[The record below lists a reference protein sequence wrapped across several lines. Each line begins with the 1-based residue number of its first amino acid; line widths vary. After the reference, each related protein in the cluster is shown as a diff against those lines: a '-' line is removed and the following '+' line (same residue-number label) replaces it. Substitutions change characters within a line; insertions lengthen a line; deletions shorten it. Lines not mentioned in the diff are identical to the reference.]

1 MKFTGQE
8 TFPRQLDEVWGQL
21 TDLACMASIIPDLD
35 RVEEVDSDH
44 LLCRVKPAFAFLAG
58 SLQLRF
64 SFLERNPENH
74 LKILVVG
81 KKIGAGLKLQITI
94 SLTQEK
100 DTTCLR
106 WEAEILERTGLL
118 KPIGNS
124 LLQATA
130 EKVIASTWASFRL
143 AIMPTD
149 KAC

>member
-1 MKFTGQE
+1 MKFSGQE
-8 TFPRQLDEVWGQL
+8 TFPLPLDEVWEQL
-21 TDLACMASIIPDLD
+21 TDLASIARIIPDLE

-64 SFLERNPENH
+64 SFQERDPENQ
-74 LKILVVG
+74 LKVLVVG

-100 DTTCLR
+100 DRTCLD

-130 EKVIASTWASFRL
+130 EKVIASTWSGFRL
-143 AIMPTD
+143 AIMPAD
-149 KAC
+149 KPC